1 MKVHIKKYPKWIG
14 PYQLTKPLL
23 KLGLS
28 EEKRDKLVD
37 LLDKIKVTD
46 LCNFIQNFFEKRRVK
61 VKIHYYDSWSAYNTL
76 GYIIL
81 PVLKQLAETK
91 HGSPFVDDE
100 DVPEELKSTSAP
112 PKKDDYDIDDNH
124 HKRWEWVLGEMIWAF
139 EQINIDWEEQY
150 WKVKPEIDF
159 TEYPEDKGKGFVPVR
174 WKVEGDIDWD
184 GRKKHQDRITN
195 GFKLFGKYYQ
205 CLWD

>member
-1 MKVHIKKYPKWIG
+1 MKVVIKKYPKWIG

-28 EEKRDKLVD
+28 EEKRDKLID
-37 LLDKIKVTD
+37 FLDKIKVTD
-46 LCNFIQNFFEKRRVK
+46 LCNYVQSFFEKRRVK

-91 HGSPFVDDE
+91 HGSPYVDDE
-100 DVPEELKSTSAP
+100 DVPDELKSTSAP
-112 PKKDDYDIDDNH
+112 PKQDEYDIDGNH
-124 HKRWEWVLGEMIWAF
+124 HKRWDWVLGEMIWAF
-139 EQINIDWEEQY
+139 EQINIDWEDQY

-159 TEYPEDKGKGFVPVR
+159 TTYPEDEGKECVPVR
-174 WKVEGDIDWD
+174 WKVEGEIDWD
-184 GRKKHQDRITN
+184 ARKKHQDRITN